1 MTQARI
7 VDVKTI
13 PIAQV
18 AHRMQ
23 NAEEHAKRRVHDK
36 VYGNTSRRQAIA
48 RLREN
53 SADRGPA
60 SPPVVEPQRCCALG
74 DILVN
79 QAVEIHEK
87 HKQGTLQAS
96 RPKIASDSHNVSLI
110 KLDVEKIGLS
120 PEAAKETTWKKSEM
134 SDGTAFGQVPYDD
147 PRTSKIHNDTDK
159 AMKSDVNKIRGYLDL
174 LDEYSLHHF
183 VIWQGKVIRDTP
195 EFTSLTRTHQAAW
208 SSIDR
213 CVSILEEIMTVNA
226 IPLAVIDGKQLGE
239 LARFDLERV
248 DEADLCSAIANLEQ
262 IRPLLHHTRLIPNG
276 PSAAQLAAVTIQA
289 NVRRFLERSGFLLLQ
304 RRRDSAVKLQ
314 CLVRGERARR
324 LVGTLLLERKR
335 QVHLRW
341 QELQDG
347 LRGKWDTW
355 RKSERVMI
363 LLPLATTDKYGPNLQ
378 ISHMHWLVDPK
389 VHVVC
394 VLPSQP
400 DEVVLEYNRKV
411 LEMSGVYNTRGRM
424 TVVVPENVDLFHN
437 RLAVASILLYS
448 PGCLKRINRI
458 VKGKPA
464 IIISD
469 EASWQDK
476 RLAVALGAPLLSADP
491 SVALL
496 LRTQSGMKRIFA
508 AADVSAPIGA
518 HDVYDEEDLMVA
530 LTKLIACNLDVRR
543 WFIKVDVCRGNRGL
557 AVLDTFSLSCMEGL
571 KREKAQ
577 LGRANSGASGVW
589 HHPDVQ
595 LLARARL
602 LKTLRRC
609 LHRVVSVCDSGA
621 YPTWALFLGHLAR
634 VGGVIEA
641 EAPEKQ
647 RHPSCSVFISPTGN
661 ITCLAETE
669 MLFDA
674 CYQQVGCVHPQECV
688 SLHALRGASVAI
700 SRGLRARGVMGYVS
714 IHFVVFWD
722 EQADAMR
729 LWATGLELGLSVS
742 AFSFCF
748 FRSLTRRP
756 GGNRETFN
764 FGCYEE
770 PADGNDTEQK

>member
-1 MTQARI
+1 M
-7 VDVKTI
+7 DVY
-13 PIAQV
+13 A
-18 AHRMQ
+18 
-23 NAEEHAKRRVHDK
+23 
-36 VYGNTSRRQAIA
+36 
-48 RLREN
+48 
-53 SADRGPA
+53 AD
-60 SPPVVEPQRCCALG
+60 Q
-74 DILVN
+74 
-79 QAVEIHEK
+79 
-87 HKQGTLQAS
+87 
-96 RPKIASDSHNVSLI
+96 
-110 KLDVEKIGLS
+110 IGFS
-120 PEAAKETTWKKSEM
+120 SEAAKDTSWKESKTRR
-134 SDGTAFGQVPYDD
+134 GTAFGQTQSENPK
-147 PRTSKIHNDTDK
+147 TSTTHNDTDE

-183 VIWQGKVIRDTP
+183 VIWQGKVIRNTP
-195 EFTSLTRTHQAAW
+195 EFTSLARTHQAAW

-213 CVSILEEIMTVNA
+213 CVSILEEFMTINA
-226 IPLAVIDGKQLGE
+226 VPLAVIDGKQLGE

-248 DEADLCSAIANLEQ
+248 DEADLCSVIANLEQ
-262 IRPLLHHTRLIPNG
+262 IRPLLRHTRLIPNG

-289 NVRRFLERSGFLLLQ
+289 TARRFLERSGFLLLKSQ
-304 RRRDSAVKLQ
+304 RDSAVKLQ
-314 CLVRGERARR
+314 CLARGRRSRR
-324 LVGTLLLERKR
+324 LVGTLLLERR
-335 QVHLRW
+335 RGFQSRW

-347 LRGKWDTW
+347 LRGKWETW
-355 RKSERVMI
+355 RRSERVMI
-363 LLPLATTDKYGPNLQ
+363 LLPFAATDEHERDLQ
-378 ISHMHWLVDPK
+378 VSRMHWLVDPK

-400 DEVVLEYNRKV
+400 DDVVLEYHRKI
-411 LEMSGVYNTRGRM
+411 LEMSGVSNARGRM

-437 RLAVASILLYS
+437 RLAVSSTLLYS

-458 VKGKPA
+458 IKGKPA
-464 IIISD
+464 IILSGQ
-469 EASWQDK
+469 ASWQDK

-496 LRTQSGMKRIFA
+496 LQTQSGMKRVFA

-543 WFIKVDVCRGNRGL
+543 WHIKVDVCRGNRGL
-557 AVLDTFSLSCMEGL
+557 AVLDTSSLACMAGL

-577 LGRANSGASGVW
+577 LERANGGPSGVW

-609 LHRVVSVCDSGA
+609 LHRVVSICNSGA
-621 YPTWALFLGHLAR
+621 YPTWAFFLAHLAR

-647 RHPSCSVFISPTGN
+647 RHPSCSVFISPTGK

-674 CYQQVGCVHPQECV
+674 CYQHVGCVHPQECV
-688 SLHALRGASVAI
+688 SSHALQGASVAV
-700 SRGLRARGVMGYVS
+700 SRELCARGVMGYVS
-714 IHFVVFWD
+714 IHFVAFWD
-722 EQADAMR
+722 EQADALR

-742 AFSFCF
+742 AFSLCF
-748 FRSLTRRP
+748 FRSLAKRP
-756 GGNRETFN
+756 GENREGID

-770 PADGNDTEQK
+770 PADGNDRGQEGV

>member
-1 MTQARI
+1 MLYTNIRANRWT
-7 VDVKTI
+7 DVI
-13 PIAQV
+13 CSAEQV
-18 AHRMQ
+18 
-23 NAEEHAKRRVHDK
+23 
-36 VYGNTSRRQAIA
+36 GFS
-48 RLREN
+48 
-53 SADRGPA
+53 S
-60 SPPVVEPQRCCALG
+60 
-74 DILVN
+74 
-79 QAVEIHEK
+79 
-87 HKQGTLQAS
+87 
-96 RPKIASDSHNVSLI
+96 
-110 KLDVEKIGLS
+110 
-120 PEAAKETTWKKSEM
+120 EAAKDSRWKKSKT
-134 SDGTAFGQVPYDD
+134 SDDSAFGQAQSENQ
-147 PRTSKIHNDTDK
+147 RISNTHNGTDE

-195 EFTSLTRTHQAAW
+195 EFISLARTHQAAW

-226 IPLAVIDGKQLGE
+226 VPLAVIDGKQLGE

-248 DEADLCSAIANLEQ
+248 DEADLCSVIANLEQ
-262 IRPLLHHTRLIPNG
+262 IRPLLRHTRLIPNG

-289 NVRRFLERSGFLLLQ
+289 TARRFLERSGFLLLKSQ
-304 RRRDSAVKLQ
+304 RDSAVKLQ
-314 CLVRGERARR
+314 CLARGRRSRR
-324 LVGTLLLERKR
+324 LVGMLLLEHRR
-335 QVHLRW
+335 EVQSRW

-347 LRGKWDTW
+347 LRGKWETW
-355 RKSERVMI
+355 RRSERVMI
-363 LLPLATTDKYGPNLQ
+363 VLPCSAADEHGRDLQ
-378 ISHMHWLVDPK
+378 ISRMHWLVDPK
-389 VHVVC
+389 LQVVC

-400 DEVVLEYNRKV
+400 DDVVLEYHRKI
-411 LEMSGVYNTRGRM
+411 LEMSGVHNARRRM

-437 RLAVASILLYS
+437 RLAVASMLLYS

-464 IIISD
+464 IILSG

-491 SVALL
+491 AVSLL
-496 LRTQSGMKRIFA
+496 LQTQSGMKRVFA

-543 WFIKVDVCRGNRGL
+543 WHIKVDVCRGNRGL
-557 AVLDTFSLSCMEGL
+557 AVLDTSSLGCMTGL

-577 LGRANSGASGVW
+577 LERANGGPSGVW

-609 LHRVVSVCDSGA
+609 LHRVLSICNSGA
-621 YPTWALFLGHLAR
+621 YPTWAFFLGHLAR

-647 RHPSCSVFISPTGN
+647 RHPSCSVFISPTGK

-669 MLFDA
+669 LLYDA
-674 CYQQVGCVHPQECV
+674 CYQHVGCVHPQECV
-688 SLHALRGASVAI
+688 SSHALRGASVAV
-700 SRGLRARGVMGYVS
+700 SRELCARGVMGYVS

-722 EQADAMR
+722 DQADALR
-729 LWATGLELGLSVS
+729 LWATGLDLGLSVS

-748 FRSLTRRP
+748 FRSLTKRP
-756 GGNRETFN
+756 GGSREGTDL
-764 FGCYEE
+764 GCYEE
-770 PADGNDTEQK
+770 PADGNDTEQEGL

>member
-1 MTQARI
+1 M
-7 VDVKTI
+7 
-13 PIAQV
+13 
-18 AHRMQ
+18 
-23 NAEEHAKRRVHDK
+23 
-36 VYGNTSRRQAIA
+36 G
-48 RLREN
+48 
-53 SADRGPA
+53 
-60 SPPVVEPQRCCALG
+60 
-74 DILVN
+74 
-79 QAVEIHEK
+79 
-87 HKQGTLQAS
+87 
-96 RPKIASDSHNVSLI
+96 
-110 KLDVEKIGLS
+110 
-120 PEAAKETTWKKSEM
+120 
-134 SDGTAFGQVPYDD
+134 DGTAFGQAQTEN
-147 PRTSKIHNDTDK
+147 PRTSNAHNDTDE

-195 EFTSLTRTHQAAW
+195 EFTSLARTHQAGW

-226 IPLAVIDGKQLGE
+226 VPLAVIDGKQLGE

-248 DEADLCSAIANLEQ
+248 DEADLCSVIANLEQ
-262 IRPLLHHTRLIPNG
+262 IRPLLRHTRLIPNG

-289 NVRRFLERSGFLLLQ
+289 TARRFLERSGFLLLKSQ
-304 RRRDSAVKLQ
+304 RDSAVKLQ
-314 CLVRGERARR
+314 CLARGRRSRR
-324 LVGTLLLERKR
+324 LVGTLLLERR
-335 QVHLRW
+335 REVQSRW

-347 LRGKWDTW
+347 LRGKWESW

-363 LLPLATTDKYGPNLQ
+363 LLPFAATDEHGRHLQ
-378 ISHMHWLVDPK
+378 ISRMHWLVDPK

-394 VLPSQP
+394 VLTSPP
-400 DEVVLEYNRKV
+400 DEVVLEYHCKI
-411 LEMSGVYNTRGRM
+411 LEMSGVYNARGRM

-437 RLAVASILLYS
+437 RLAVASMLLYS

-464 IIISD
+464 LILSG
-469 EASWQDK
+469 ETSWQDK

-496 LRTQSGMKRIFA
+496 LQTQSGMKRVFA

-543 WFIKVDVCRGNRGL
+543 WHIKVDVCQGNRGL
-557 AVLDTFSLSCMEGL
+557 AVLDTSSLSCMAGL

-577 LGRANSGASGVW
+577 LERANGGPSGVW

-609 LHRVVSVCDSGA
+609 LHRVLSICNSEA
-621 YPTWALFLGHLAR
+621 YPTWDFFLGHLAR

-647 RHPSCSVFISPTGN
+647 RHPSCSVFISPTGK
-661 ITCLAETE
+661 IMCLAETE

-674 CYQQVGCVHPQECV
+674 CYQHVGYVHPQECV
-688 SLHALRGASVAI
+688 SSHALRGASVAV
-700 SRGLRARGVMGYVS
+700 SRELCARGVMGYVS

-722 EQADAMR
+722 EQAGALR

-748 FRSLTRRP
+748 FRSLTKRP
-756 GGNRETFN
+756 GRNREALD

-770 PADGNDTEQK
+770 PTDGNDTEQEGL